1 MEGMFQT
8 MLARPTICQSG
19 DNSMS
24 YTTRPSSLDDLPAQA
39 QALVAG
45 ESNRIANLA
54 NIAALVFHALD
65 DVNWVGFYL
74 KDSARNELVLGPFQG
89 KPACIRIPWGR
100 GVCGTAAATAEI
112 QRIADVH
119 AFEGHIAC
127 DPDSRSE
134 LVIPLL
140 DHGDVVG
147 VFDLDS
153 PKAGRFSEQD
163 ARVLAAVAAVLD
175 TRTET
180 V

>member
-1 MEGMFQT
+1 
-8 MLARPTICQSG
+8 
-19 DNSMS
+19 MS
-24 YTTRPSSLDDLPAQA
+24 YATLPASLDELPAQA
-39 QALVAG
+39 RALVAG

-54 NIAALVFHALD
+54 NVAALVFHALD

-74 KDSARNELVLGPFQG
+74 RDEVRNELVLGPFQG

-100 GVCGTAAATAEI
+100 GVCGTAAATATV

-119 AFEGHIAC
+119 AFDGHIAC

-134 LVIPLL
+134 LVIPLI
-140 DHGDVVG
+140 DQGDVVG

-153 PKAGRFSEQD
+153 PTIDRFSERD
-163 ARVLAAVAAVLD
+163 AQVLAAVAAVLD
-175 TRTET
+175 TAVKT

>member
-1 MEGMFQT
+1 
-8 MLARPTICQSG
+8 
-19 DNSMS
+19 MS
-24 YTTRPSSLDDLPAQA
+24 YATLPASLDELPAQA
-39 QALVAG
+39 RALVAG

-54 NIAALVFHALD
+54 NVAALVFHALD

-74 KDSARNELVLGPFQG
+74 RDEVCNELVLGPFQG

-100 GVCGTAAATAEI
+100 GVCGTAAATATV

-134 LVIPLL
+134 LVIPLI
-140 DHGDVVG
+140 DQGDVVG

-153 PKAGRFSEQD
+153 PTIDRFSERD
-163 ARVLAAVAAVLD
+163 AQVLAAVAAVLD
-175 TRTET
+175 TAVKT

>member
-1 MEGMFQT
+1 
-8 MLARPTICQSG
+8 
-19 DNSMS
+19 MS
-24 YTTRPSSLDDLPAQA
+24 YATLPASLDELPAQA
-39 QALVAG
+39 RALVAG

-54 NIAALVFHALD
+54 NVAALVFHALD

-74 KDSARNELVLGPFQG
+74 RDEVRNELVLGPFQG

-100 GVCGTAAATAEI
+100 GVCGTAAATATV

-134 LVIPLL
+134 LVIPLI
-140 DHGDVVG
+140 DQGDVVG

-153 PKAGRFSEQD
+153 PTIDRFSERD
-163 ARVLAAVAAVLD
+163 AQVLAAVAAVLD
-175 TRTET
+175 TAVKT

>member
-1 MEGMFQT
+1 
-8 MLARPTICQSG
+8 
-19 DNSMS
+19 MS
-24 YTTRPSSLDDLPAQA
+24 YATLPASLNELPAQA
-39 QALVAG
+39 RALVAG

-54 NIAALVFHALD
+54 NVAALVFHALD

-74 KDSARNELVLGPFQG
+74 RDEVRNELVLGPFQG

-100 GVCGTAAATAEI
+100 GVCGTAAATATV

-119 AFEGHIAC
+119 AFDGHIAC

-134 LVIPLL
+134 LVIPLI
-140 DHGDVVG
+140 DQGDVVG

-153 PKAGRFSEQD
+153 PTIDRFSERD
-163 ARVLAAVAAVLD
+163 AQVLAAVAAVLD
-175 TRTET
+175 TAVKT

>member
-1 MEGMFQT
+1 
-8 MLARPTICQSG
+8 
-19 DNSMS
+19 MS

-153 PKAGRFSEQD
+153 PKPGRFSEQD

>member
-1 MEGMFQT
+1 
-8 MLARPTICQSG
+8 
-19 DNSMS
+19 MS
-24 YTTRPSSLDDLPAQA
+24 YATLPASLDELPAQA
-39 QALVAG
+39 RALVAG
-45 ESNRIANLA
+45 ESNHIANLA
-54 NIAALVFHALD
+54 NVAALVFHALD

-74 KDSARNELVLGPFQG
+74 RDEVCNELVLGPFQG

-100 GVCGTAAATAEI
+100 GVCGTAAATATV

-134 LVIPLL
+134 LVIPLI
-140 DHGDVVG
+140 DQGDVVG

-153 PKAGRFSEQD
+153 PTIDRFSERD
-163 ARVLAAVAAVLD
+163 AQVLAAVAAVLD
-175 TRTET
+175 TAVKT

>member
-1 MEGMFQT
+1 
-8 MLARPTICQSG
+8 
-19 DNSMS
+19 MS
-24 YTTRPSSLDDLPAQA
+24 YATLPASLNELPAQA
-39 QALVAG
+39 RALVAG

-54 NIAALVFHALD
+54 NVAALVFHALD

-74 KDSARNELVLGPFQG
+74 RDEVRNELVLGPFQG

-100 GVCGTAAATAEI
+100 GVCGTAAATATV

-134 LVIPLL
+134 LVIPLI
-140 DHGDVVG
+140 DQGDVVG

-153 PKAGRFSEQD
+153 PTIDRFSERD
-163 ARVLAAVAAVLD
+163 AQVLAAVAAVLD
-175 TRTET
+175 TAVKT

>member
-1 MEGMFQT
+1 
-8 MLARPTICQSG
+8 
-19 DNSMS
+19 MS
-24 YTTRPSSLDDLPAQA
+24 YATLPASLDELPAQA
-39 QALVAG
+39 RALVAG

-54 NIAALVFHALD
+54 NVAALVFHALD

-74 KDSARNELVLGPFQG
+74 RDEVRNELVLGPFQG

-100 GVCGTAAATAEI
+100 GVCGTAAATATV

-119 AFEGHIAC
+119 AFDGHIAC

-134 LVIPLL
+134 LVIPLI
-140 DHGDVVG
+140 DQGDVVG

-153 PKAGRFSEQD
+153 PTIERFSERD
-163 ARVLAAVAAVLD
+163 AQVLAAVAAVLD
-175 TRTET
+175 TAVKT

>member
-1 MEGMFQT
+1 
-8 MLARPTICQSG
+8 
-19 DNSMS
+19 MS
-24 YTTRPSSLDDLPAQA
+24 YATLPANLDELPAQA
-39 QALVAG
+39 RALVAG

-54 NIAALVFHALD
+54 NVAALVFHALD

-74 KDSARNELVLGPFQG
+74 RDDVRNELVLGPFQG

-100 GVCGTAAATAEI
+100 GVCGTAAATATV

-134 LVIPLL
+134 LVIPLV
-140 DHGDVVG
+140 DQGDVVG

-153 PKAGRFSEQD
+153 PIIDRFSEQD
-163 ARVLAAVAAVLD
+163 AQVLAAVAAVLD
-175 TRTET
+175 TAVKT